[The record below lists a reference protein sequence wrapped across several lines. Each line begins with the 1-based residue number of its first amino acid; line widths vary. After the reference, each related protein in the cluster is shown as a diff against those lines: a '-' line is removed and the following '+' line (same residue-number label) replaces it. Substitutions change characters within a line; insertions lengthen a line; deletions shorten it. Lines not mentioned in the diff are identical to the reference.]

1 MGGTHRQ
8 TAYTKKHEI
17 ALGLGH
23 WIILK
28 CYELISLTHNST
40 VFASHTLFLEV
51 FQTISSGVKEWP
63 VGSTV
68 VGIWAQARFSVAVS
82 DSADLWQC
90 PTAAQLACQAEV
102 PLWSEAGCVYPA
114 TAWHTMQIC
123 PKHPEMQTSMPR
135 DFECAQTPTCWW
147 RELSWKALWKM
158 AQQCIKQVWVS
169 KILAIF
175 GVFGVYQKSCLA
187 CPSENG

>member
-1 MGGTHRQ
+1 M
-8 TAYTKKHEI
+8 
-17 ALGLGH
+17 
-23 WIILK
+23 
-28 CYELISLTHNST
+28 HNST

-102 PLWSEAGCVYPA
+102 PL
-114 TAWHTMQIC
+114 
-123 PKHPEMQTSMPR
+123 
-135 DFECAQTPTCWW
+135 
-147 RELSWKALWKM
+147 
-158 AQQCIKQVWVS
+158 
-169 KILAIF
+169 
-175 GVFGVYQKSCLA
+175 
-187 CPSENG
+187 